1 MLTVQLP
8 DLQTS
13 MCYLLNIAT
22 EYSCGHCI
30 VSRRER
36 IDCNSTTCA
45 LSNSHKV
52 DCGRCASTCR
62 QSLMHDQTWTSEKQR
77 RPCESCLSK

>member
-1 MLTVQLP
+1 
-8 DLQTS
+8 

-36 IDCNSTTCA
+36 IDCNSATCA
-45 LSNSHKV
+45 LSNSHRL
-52 DCGRCASTCR
+52 DCGECTSTCR
-62 QSLMHDQTWTSEKQR
+62 QSLRQDQRWISGR
-77 RPCESCLSK
+77 LHRPCESCISK